1 MNSIGP
7 KAAQVS
13 PLQEETRQ
21 RAPAL
26 TLQIGPERYE

>member
-13 PLQEETRQ
+13 PLQAEVRLHA
-21 RAPAL
+21 RARADLANRPL
-26 TLQIGPERYE
+26 VF

>member
-13 PLQEETRQ
+13 PLQEESA
-21 RAPAL
+21 RARLYFQSCRNPP
-26 TLQIGPERYE
+26 QFE